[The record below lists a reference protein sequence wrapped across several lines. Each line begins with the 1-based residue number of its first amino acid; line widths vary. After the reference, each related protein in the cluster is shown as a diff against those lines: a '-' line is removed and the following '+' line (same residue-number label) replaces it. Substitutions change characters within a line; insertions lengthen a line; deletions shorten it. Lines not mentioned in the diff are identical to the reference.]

1 MGRGGCGRVSGAKA
15 WRAAWLPVVLIAAGC
30 VTEPALTAP
39 VTSGP
44 VVIESFVGGLA
55 VKGSAF
61 YSFTVPRNG
70 PVALTLLSLTVAGVP
85 SELSI
90 NVGLGVPTGTTCNAT
105 TSPTFVAINPVSNT
119 NVTPR
124 VYCVL
129 VTDVGTLT
137 DPAEF
142 AVNITRPR

>member
-1 MGRGGCGRVSGAKA
+1 MGESRYKQVSGVRA
-15 WRAAWLPVVLIAAGC
+15 WRAVWLAVGLAAVGC
-30 VTEPALTAP
+30 VQDPALTVP
-39 VTSGP
+39 STTGP
-44 VVIESFVGGLA
+44 IVIESFTGTLA

-61 YSFTVPRNG
+61 YSFTAPRNG
-70 PVALTLLSLTVAGVP
+70 TVTLTLLSLTVAGVP
-85 SELSI
+85 STLSI
-90 NVGLGVPTGTTCNAT
+90 NVGLGIPSGTTCNAAT
-105 TSPTFVAINPVSNT
+105 VPTLVAINPVST
-119 NVTPR
+119 TPVTPR